1 MRSKRCVRA
10 VPGLVGP
17 AESSG
22 LSAVRRI
29 MVDRVTTMR
38 RSRLVA
44 RIGHPADSRSVQLN
58 RALVAFLGI
67 AGGTTS
73 VNRRG

>member
-1 MRSKRCVRA
+1 M
-10 VPGLVGP
+10 PGLVEQ

-22 LSAVRRI
+22 LSAVSRI
-29 MVDRVTTMR
+29 MVDRVTTMC

-58 RALVAFLGI
+58 RALVVFVGI
-67 AGGTTS
+67 AGGTA
-73 VNRRG
+73 GAADE